1 MAIVR
6 FLPATT
12 LQILTMNIF
21 KKLVKR
27 LFTSSNKTQDK
38 VGEFENVYID
48 GVLVENIDKVYVDGV
63 VVYKKIKD

>member
-1 MAIVR
+1 
-6 FLPATT
+6 
-12 LQILTMNIF
+12 MNRF